1 MIETEHARKASTGKI
16 ALATFL
22 LATTATML
30 GLDQTLHERRFFM
43 TKNAAAS
50 DSPSDTR
57 ANSVPPARDPKI
69 AVEEEYQ
76 MARQA
81 GTAQAL
87 ELFIA
92 RHPDSPLAEKARTDL
107 RGLSR

>member
-1 MIETEHARKASTGKI
+1 MPETEHAPKARIRKI

-22 LATTATML
+22 LAAIAVML
-30 GLDQTLHERRFFM
+30 DPDDILQERRIFM
-43 TKNAAAS
+43 AKKAPAS
-50 DSPSDTR
+50 ESPAGARGS
-57 ANSVPPARDPKI
+57 SVPPARDPKI

-76 MARQA
+76 MARRA

-92 RHPDSPLAEKARTDL
+92 RHPDSPLAEQARTAL
-107 RGLSR
+107 RQLSR